1 MVPVSPSTP
10 VPNSI
15 AVSSMN
21 ETDSIL
27 EYASPRP
34 PPRRLTLQE
43 SDDCIRISFPVAANW
58 TYLLPVITGAIL
70 GFLQMATAVLWLR
83 TYLQFT
89 KALPQTF
96 APMAG
101 TMRQQAVLRVTFATI
116 EALFWW
122 ILAAYHWRMYR
133 RWGHVPR
140 VLIASEKGLTY
151 SHVGWWRMRERF
163 WTPGQIERVELRHL
177 KWNLSRK
184 RVVYVLSIHP
194 VKGRRLRFHLSGKD
208 SPLAKDIAQG
218 LALTLGCA
226 LQITQQI

>member
-1 MVPVSPSTP
+1 MAM
-10 VPNSI
+10 
-15 AVSSMN
+15 AVW
-21 ETDSIL
+21 L
-27 EYASPRP
+27 V
-34 PPRRLTLQE
+34 
-43 SDDCIRISFPVAANW
+43 RI
-58 TYLLPVITGAIL
+58 
-70 GFLQMATAVLWLR
+70 
-83 TYLQFT
+83 YLQLT
-89 KALPQTF
+89 KTLPQAF
-96 APMAG
+96 VPIAGPMKRNTIVG
-101 TMRQQAVLRVTFATI
+101 VTSIII

-163 WTPGQIERVELRHL
+163 WTPGEIERVELRHL

-194 VKGRRLRFHLSGKD
+194 VKGRRLRFHLSEKE
-208 SPLAKDIAQG
+208 SPPAKDIAQG

-226 LQITQQI
+226 LQNTQQR